1 MELKFVKYNP
11 AKNMT
16 ILVEDQVAPTDYAAL
31 ANTLMAEHHV
41 AAEQVGYIEMAPDNQ
56 YRLAMMGGEFC
67 GNASRCMAVYL
78 VERGLR
84 PLGQW
89 FTIAVSGIDRPV
101 SCVVERQIDDVT
113 YWAAIEM
120 PLPVEVGSL
129 SLGQT
134 GSADYV
140 VFEGI
145 THFIVDAECA
155 DRAALIDALGQSE
168 VARNSL
174 AFGVMF
180 YDAKS
185 QFMTPYVFVVQTNS
199 GFWES
204 SCASGTSA
212 LAAILA
218 LDKGLSEPCK
228 IDQPGGA
235 LTVAA
240 EVDNGSLRRILLSG
254 EVSLV
259 ARGTAY
265 IR

>member
-16 ILVEDQVAPTDYAAL
+16 ILVEDRVAPTDYAAL
-31 ANTLMAEHHV
+31 ANKLMAEHHV
-41 AAEQVGYIEMAPDNQ
+41 AAEQVGYIETAADNQ
-56 YRLAMMGGEFC
+56 YKLAMMGGEFC

-78 VERGLR
+78 VESGLR

-89 FTIAVSGIDRPV
+89 FAILVSGIDHPV
-101 SCVVERQIDDVT
+101 SCIVERQIDQTT

-120 PLPVEVGSL
+120 PLPVAVGSL
-129 SLGQT
+129 QISQ
-134 GSADYV
+134 SMRVDYV

-145 THFIVDAECA
+145 THFIVDADGGE
-155 DRAALIDALGQSE
+155 RAEIIDLIRQSKE
-168 VARNSL
+168 AVDSL

-180 YDAKS
+180 YDAER
-185 QFMTPYVFVVQTNS
+185 QFMTPYVFVKQTNT

-212 LAAILA
+212 LAAVLA
-218 LDKGLSEPCK
+218 VDNALTELLK
-228 IDQPGGA
+228 IDQPGGVLA
-235 LTVAA
+235 VAA
-240 EVDNGSLRRILLSG
+240 EVDDGKLSRIVLSG